1 MAFTN
6 LYKKMVVGVLSKL
19 PKEKLINIIAAAIDT
34 ETIDEEA
41 IDEIVNEALN
51 SSEIGSAINKYVDEL
66 FDKAKKEDQ
75 V

>member
-51 SSEIGSAINKYVDEL
+51 TSEIGSAINKYVDEL
-66 FDKAKKEDQ
+66 FDKAKKED
-75 V
+75 

>member
-1 MAFTN
+1 
-6 LYKKMVVGVLSKL
+6 MVVGVLSKL

-66 FDKAKKEDQ
+66 FDKAKKED
-75 V
+75 

>member
-41 IDEIVNEALN
+41 IDSIVEHCLRSRDLDSAIDAYVNELF
-51 SSEIGSAINKYVDEL
+51 NKG
-66 FDKAKKEDQ
+66 KED
-75 V
+75 

>member
-1 MAFTN
+1 MAFTS

-41 IDEIVNEALN
+41 IDEIVNEALE
-51 SSEIGSAINKYVDEL
+51 SSEISSAINKYVDEL
-66 FDKAKKEDQ
+66 FDKDKKEE
-75 V
+75 

>member
-66 FDKAKKEDQ
+66 FDKDKKEE
-75 V
+75 

>member
-1 MAFTN
+1 MAFTS

-66 FDKAKKEDQ
+66 FDKAKKED
-75 V
+75 

>member
-1 MAFTN
+1 MAFTR
-6 LYKKMVVGVLSKL
+6 LYKKMIVGVLSKL

-66 FDKAKKEDQ
+66 FDKVKKEE
-75 V
+75 

>member
-19 PKEKLINIIAAAIDT
+19 PKDKLINIIAAAIDT

-41 IDEIVNEALN
+41 IDEIVKRILN
-51 SSEIGSAINKYVDEL
+51 SSEIDSAINKYVDEL
-66 FDKAKKEDQ
+66 FDKDKKEE
-75 V
+75 

>member
-1 MAFTN
+1 
-6 LYKKMVVGVLSKL
+6 MVVGVLSKL

-51 SSEIGSAINKYVDEL
+51 SSEIDSAINKYVDEL
-66 FDKAKKEDQ
+66 FDKAKKED
-75 V
+75 

>member
-51 SSEIGSAINKYVDEL
+51 SSEIDSAINKYVDEL
-66 FDKAKKEDQ
+66 FDKAKKED
-75 V
+75 

>member
-1 MAFTN
+1 
-6 LYKKMVVGVLSKL
+6 MVVGVLSKL

-66 FDKAKKEDQ
+66 FGKAKKED
-75 V
+75 

>member
-1 MAFTN
+1 MAFTS

-66 FDKAKKEDQ
+66 FGKAKKED
-75 V
+75 

>member
-1 MAFTN
+1 MAFTS

-66 FDKAKKEDQ
+66 FDKVKKEE
-75 V
+75 

>member
-66 FDKAKKEDQ
+66 FDKVKKED
-75 V
+75 

>member
-66 FDKAKKEDQ
+66 FDKVKKEE
-75 V
+75 

>member
-66 FDKAKKEDQ
+66 FDKAKKED
-75 V
+75 